1 MPLVTHLVIWNQV
14 EEGKQERGG
23 EVYGVSFIFEKKFYC
38 LTCQVSQS
46 KYLSSTM
53 GQVFSRCWGDDE
65 QGRVTAFME
74 LTFKRG
80 ETQIQEFYRQ
90 LATAPAN
97 PLPEDSGMLCPPLG
111 CRLGTFLGSM
121 GLGRTEILSPNQNPW
136 ADLPCLS
143 VPCLLLC
150 SLDLALLPGYRSA
163 KMARRC
169 WTCCSVP

>member
-23 EVYGVSFIFEKKFYC
+23 EVYGVSFIFEKKFDC
-38 LTCQVSQS
+38 LTFQVSQS

-53 GQVFSRCWGDDE
+53 CQVFSRCWGDDE

-97 PLPEDSGMLCPPLG
+97 PLP
-111 CRLGTFLGSM
+111 
-121 GLGRTEILSPNQNPW
+121 
-136 ADLPCLS
+136 
-143 VPCLLLC
+143 
-150 SLDLALLPGYRSA
+150 
-163 KMARRC
+163 
-169 WTCCSVP
+169 